1 MPVAEAEG
9 HIGAPVHLARRHDV
23 EHGELLDGVGMIERQ
38 AIGDASAAVMPGDG
52 EALEAEMAHEGDLVA
67 RHRPL
72 RIGLVIRRR
81 RRLGA
86 VAIAA
91 QIRRDHGEIPRQPRR
106 DLVPHDVG
114 LRDGHAAAAAA
125 APTRHGAGGSRPRQL

>member
-23 EHGELLDGVGMIERQ
+23 EHGELLDGVGMIQRQ
-38 AIGDASAAVMPGDG
+38 AIGDPPAAVMPRHG

-67 RHRPL
+67 RHGPL
-72 RIGLVIRRR
+72 GIGLMIRRR

-86 VAIAA
+86 AAIAA
-91 QIRRDHGEIPRQPRR
+91 QIWRDHGEIPP
-106 DLVPHDVG
+106 
-114 LRDGHAAAAAA
+114 A
-125 APTRHGAGGSRPRQL
+125 GARSCAT